1 MGIWALNLVLLY
13 SRCFQEETLGAH
25 TAGSQA
31 LRQWPLALLLFI
43 LKGRP
48 WCCSNASMTS
58 PHNTQCSSTQVRGL
72 SLRTFPAHPPSS
84 SFSRSKAQCDQG
96 SVPGG
101 LANQQGRP
109 RAKAGVG
116 LGCTETSDELS
127 CKAAAHVWMKALRC
141 HGAGPSSA
149 SSPGGLAGTS
159 LVLST
164 CLLNGL

>member
-1 MGIWALNLVLLY
+1 MNLVPLY

-31 LRQWPLALLLFI
+31 LRQWPLALLLLT
-43 LKGRP
+43 LKARP
-48 WCCSNASMTS
+48 CCCSNASMTS
-58 PHNTQCSSTQVRGL
+58 PHNTQCSFTQVRGL
-72 SLRTFPAHPPSS
+72 SLRTFPAHHPPS

-109 RAKAGVG
+109 CAKAGVG

-127 CKAAAHVWMKALRC
+127 SKAAAHVGMKALRR

-149 SSPGGLAGTS
+149 SSPGGLAGAS
-159 LVLST
+159 LVRST
-164 CLLNGL
+164 CLLSAP